1 MQRIL
6 DVIFSLSAILLL
18 APLLVPV
25 IIILRFTGEGEV
37 FYVQKRVGMGGRN
50 FGLLKFATM
59 LKDSPN
65 IGSGEI
71 TISGDPRVLPF
82 GKILRKTKLNE
93 LPQIWNILAGHMSIV
108 GPRPMV
114 PNTFSMYS
122 EKAKLELNKVCPG
135 LTGIGSIV
143 FRDEESF
150 LTNKSDP
157 EDFYKKHIIPY
168 KNEIEIWYV
177 KNQSLYLYGKIIFV
191 TAWVVLFPNSNLLN
205 KFFTNLPE
213 MPKELL
219 SSRTS
224 GC

>member
-6 DVIFSLSAILLL
+6 DFTLSLSATLLL
-18 APLLVPV
+18 FPLLLPV

-65 IGSGEI
+65 MGAGEI
-71 TISGDPRVLPF
+71 TVSGDPRVLPF

-93 LPQIWNILAGHMSIV
+93 LPQIFNIFAGHMSIV

-114 PNTFSMYS
+114 PNTFALYS
-122 EKAKLELNKVCPG
+122 SEAKYELNKVRPG
-135 LTGIGSIV
+135 LTGIGSIF

-150 LTNKSDP
+150 LSNKSEP
-157 EDFYKKHIIPY
+157 KKFYKNYIIPY
-168 KNEIEIWYV
+168 KNDLEIWFV
-177 KNQSLYLYGKIIFV
+177 KNQSIYLYFKIIFATV
-191 TAWVVLFPNSNLLN
+191 WVILFPKSKLFH
-205 KFFTNLPE
+205 KFFTNLPSI
-213 MPKELL
+213 PSQLL
-219 SSRTS
+219 CRDTI
-224 GC
+224 